1 MIAVIDMT
9 GDGWGFVGKL
19 HRMGYAVSW
28 VVECDVEVGF
38 EALPMGFRGVVHRVG
53 LEDFSQMETAVR
65 GCEEVLILVGEEMGG
80 EYAGELAGT
89 LAVGRGSRLY
99 LVVDRGGSYEVE
111 EMDVAVE
118 EVVEPAMKTVPLL
131 VRHVG

>member
-53 LEDFSQMETAVR
+53 FGDVSQLRTAVQE
-65 GCEEVLILVGEEMGG
+65 CEEVMFLVEDGEG
-80 EYAGELAGT
+80 APAAELAET
-89 LAVGRGSRLY
+89 FVAGRDAPPY
-99 LVVDRGGSYEVE
+99 LVVKKGGSFEVE
-111 EMDVAVE
+111 EMEIAE
-118 EVVEPAMKTVPLL
+118 ERAAGPAMKTVPLL